1 MGIELVL
8 SVTSWSDFDRP
19 FIPTYGYKISDC
31 CGAFE
36 SGKEYRAV
44 VHQRIFQCGNAMAE
58 SLDITVYNGSEDG
71 WGDPDGRSYTSF
83 TEFNADW
90 KVLTTRQA

>member
-8 SVTSWSDFDRP
+8 SVVSWSDFDRP
-19 FIPTYGYKISDC
+19 FVPTYGYKISDC
-31 CGAFE
+31 SGAFE

-44 VHQRIFQCGNAMAE
+44 IYSNIRQFSNGIIQN
-58 SLDITVYNGSEDG
+58 LTITVYNGSEDG
-71 WGDPDGRSYTSF
+71 WGDPDGRGYTSLE
-83 TEFNADW
+83 EFNADW